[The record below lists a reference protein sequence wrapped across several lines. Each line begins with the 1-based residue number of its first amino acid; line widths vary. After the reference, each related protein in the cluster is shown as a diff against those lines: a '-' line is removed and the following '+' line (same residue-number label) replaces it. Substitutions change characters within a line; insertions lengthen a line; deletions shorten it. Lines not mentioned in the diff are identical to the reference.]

1 MSMRPGRAVL
11 AGLPLLLAV
20 GSCDAPPHDRGR
32 LLVTSGFT
40 DQVFVLDAATG
51 AVLDSLSLDRRPGE
65 RDEPHGVAVA
75 PDGRLWYATL
85 SHGEATLWK
94 YEAAGN
100 RLVGRLTLPTAGAS
114 RVRLSPDGTLA
125 AVPDYWRSGPG
136 GHGRVA
142 VVRTEDLTVVGAPAV
157 CEAPHDAVFSPS
169 GDRIAVTCSR
179 GREVVVLE
187 VQGLTVSGRYAVT
200 DVALPPPRPMNAAW
214 SPDGQTL
221 WVSLM
226 GRGSVVELEL
236 DTGRR
241 LERPTGEA
249 PAQVALSPDGRLLA
263 VANRGDASLSLLS
276 VGTGVDGRVAV
287 PGAHPHGVAFDP
299 VRPVAYLTYEGDVET
314 PGGVVAV
321 DAMQRRVL
329 WHSPLGVFTLG
340 VAYLPRA
347 AGDRRR

>member
-1 MSMRPGRAVL
+1 MRLRLPGLVA
-11 AGLPLLLAV
+11 LPLLLAL
-20 GSCDAPPHDRGR
+20 GSCEDSPVEGGS

-40 DQVFVLDAATG
+40 DQVFVLDAVRG
-51 AVLDSLSLDRRPGE
+51 EVLDSLSLDRRPGE

-75 PDGRLWYATL
+75 SDGRHWYATL
-85 SHGEATLWK
+85 SHGEPTLWK
-94 YEAAGN
+94 YEAAGH

-136 GHGRVA
+136 EVGRVA
-142 VVRTEDLTVVGAPAV
+142 VVRTENLTVAGTPLV

-179 GREVVVLE
+179 GAEVIVLDAG
-187 VQGLTVSGRYAVT
+187 QLTVSGRYPVA
-200 DVALPPPRPMNAAW
+200 DAALPPPRPMNAAW
-214 SPDGQTL
+214 STDGERL

-236 DTGRR
+236 ETGRR
-241 LERPTGEA
+241 VERSTGAA
-249 PAQVALSPDGRLLA
+249 PAQLALSPDERWLA

-276 VGTGVDGRVAV
+276 LGAEGGRRVPV

-299 VRPVAYLTYEGDVET
+299 KRPVVYLTYEGDVNT
-314 PGGVVAV
+314 PGGVLAV
-321 DAMQRRVL
+321 EATQGRVL
-329 WHSPLGVFTLG
+329 WHRPLGVFTLG
-340 VAYLPRA
+340 VAYLPPT
-347 AGDRRR
+347 AGDARP